1 MTAVSRTRR
10 NPVLMTLAGLALLG
24 VWLLTFSSV
33 QPNRI
38 VPGEDQAL
46 FVAVGP
52 ALSLMLSAALLA
64 LAGLGAVPRHRNLIV
79 AVGLSVALLC
89 LLPWLLVCA
98 SLQQLPQDQ
107 PAARIGLGAAFWG
120 LLFLLCLIVIEG
132 WQRLSAGPGWRLLTL
147 VAVLGSW
154 AWAYQSGQLDAL
166 GLVRE
171 YHSRTDQFHEA
182 LRQHLFL
189 VGGAV
194 GCSVI
199 IGFGLAVHILNRP
212 RWQTP
217 VLNVL
222 SFFQTI
228 PSLALFG
235 LLIAPLSYLSNQW
248 PWLQQFGIRGIGWA
262 PAVLAL
268 IGYSLLPIVRN
279 TWVALSEVNPAVM
292 DAARGMGMSTLQAF
306 LQVRLPLALPVLLE
320 GVRITTIQAIG
331 LTAVAALIG
340 AGGMGTFIFQGLG
353 QAANELILLGALPT
367 IGLALLADALLT
379 AAIHWM
385 NHARRATRP
394 TTQANPG

>member
-1 MTAVSRTRR
+1 
-10 NPVLMTLAGLALLG
+10 
-24 VWLLTFSSV
+24 
-33 QPNRI
+33 
-38 VPGEDQAL
+38 
-46 FVAVGP
+46 
-52 ALSLMLSAALLA
+52 
-64 LAGLGAVPRHRNLIV
+64 
-79 AVGLSVALLC
+79 
-89 LLPWLLVCA
+89 
-98 SLQQLPQDQ
+98 
-107 PAARIGLGAAFWG
+107 
-120 LLFLLCLIVIEG
+120 
-132 WQRLSAGPGWRLLTL
+132 
-147 VAVLGSW
+147 
-154 AWAYQSGQLDAL
+154 
-166 GLVRE
+166 
-171 YHSRTDQFHEA
+171 
-182 LRQHLFL
+182 
-189 VGGAV
+189 
-194 GCSVI
+194 
-199 IGFGLAVHILNRP
+199 
-212 RWQTP
+212 
-217 VLNVL
+217 LNVL

-320 GVRITTIQAIG
+320 VVRITTIQAIG

-394 TTQANPG
+394 TTQADPG